1 MKKIFTIIAVILL
14 LHLTTSCEKDDICD
28 ANTPTTPRLIIDFYD
43 ISNPGIA
50 KSVTNLAIVS
60 EGLTP
65 IFYNGVSKIQ
75 VPLNTSA
82 DLSKYSFILNNG
94 NPDPSLV
101 YTDNLEFNYSR
112 STVYVS
118 RACGYKILFNLNNDA
133 ALPNAFVLNNDS
145 TASEGVWI
153 KNITVEKYN
162 LESENET
169 HLKIY
174 F

>member
-1 MKKIFTIIAVILL
+1 MRKILL
-14 LHLTTSCEKDDICD
+14 MFIVLAFISSSCEKDDICD
-28 ANTPTTPRLIIDFYD
+28 ANTPTTPRLIIDFFD

-50 KSVTNLAIVS
+50 KSVTNLAIVG
-60 EGLTP
+60 EGLSP
-65 IFYNGVSKIQ
+65 IKFNGVSKIQ

-82 DLSKYSFILNNG
+82 DISKYSFILNYG
-94 NPDPSLV
+94 NTDPSLI
-101 YTDNLEFNYSR
+101 YTDLLEFNYSR

-118 RACGYKILFNLNNDA
+118 RACGYKILFNLNNDIS
-133 ALPNAFVLNNDS
+133 LPNAFVLNNDS

-153 KNITVEKYN
+153 KNITVTKYN